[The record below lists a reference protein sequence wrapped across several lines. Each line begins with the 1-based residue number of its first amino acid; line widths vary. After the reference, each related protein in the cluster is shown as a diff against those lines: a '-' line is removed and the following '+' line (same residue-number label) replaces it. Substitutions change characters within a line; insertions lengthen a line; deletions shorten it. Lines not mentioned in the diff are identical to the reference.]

1 MNNKKVEYELKQD
14 IYKEHQIKDIKS
26 KGKPQELM
34 DFQDMDKKFYIHLEN
49 CEPLNIK
56 TKNGYIE
63 YIIDG
68 ITDDKCLFKHR
79 QIGFMDKIC
88 AVPMEVAQ
96 KYSEEG
102 MNIIRQLEE
111 LRAQNKSGFVDAS
124 KFINDILII
133 APACI
138 TLAHGLGRVGCF
150 LAGCCYG
157 KETTSILGVTFP
169 KGSTAYFLYGP
180 NHNVLPTQLF
190 EAIFLFI
197 LFIILFFMKK
207 NQFITYL
214 FSYGIFR
221 FLRPTKYDINMIIR

>member
-1 MNNKKVEYELKQD
+1 MHKFDDIRRQHPQLFNNNNNNNIFIIVVVALGSFFLGYDACNYLNNRQQEELNNKKVEYELKQD

-26 KGKPQELM
+26 KGKPQELI

-124 KFINDILII
+124 KFINDIDNDKSY
-133 APACI
+133 C
-138 TLAHGLGRVGCF
+138 R
-150 LAGCCYG
+150 
-157 KETTSILGVTFP
+157 
-169 KGSTAYFLYGP
+169 
-180 NHNVLPTQLF
+180 F
-190 EAIFLFI
+190 EYYQR
-197 LFIILFFMKK
+197 KK
-207 NQFITYL
+207 
-214 FSYGIFR
+214 
-221 FLRPTKYDINMIIR
+221 